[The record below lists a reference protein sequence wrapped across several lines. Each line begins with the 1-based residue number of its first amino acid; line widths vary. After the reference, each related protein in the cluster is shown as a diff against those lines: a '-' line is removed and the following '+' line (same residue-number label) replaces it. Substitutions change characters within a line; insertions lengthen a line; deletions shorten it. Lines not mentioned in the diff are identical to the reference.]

1 MDRRSTLVGTA
12 IALTTPMAGCL
23 SEDDAGESAP
33 DDGTED
39 DDPPET
45 TDDGLEYDVHQVG
58 FFRATHDPLE
68 DDAVGS
74 LEVFESAADA
84 HDRAPLEE
92 IDATDPSATEEF
104 VTETDFERELL
115 CSVVTEWPNT
125 SDAAIEV
132 DALERR
138 DDRLAVTARATGE
151 EVGDDAPSFPIA
163 LVRITVEDDP
173 PAELEMT
180 IVDGRENEE
189 TLRADVS

>member
-12 IALTTPMAGCL
+12 IALATPLAGCL
-23 SEDDAGESAP
+23 SEDDPGERTP
-33 DDGTED
+33 NDGAED
-39 DDPPET
+39 DDPAET
-45 TDDGLEYDVHQVG
+45 TDDGLEYEVHQVG

-104 VTETDFERELL
+104 VTETDFGTELL

-132 DALERR
+132 DGLERR
-138 DDRLAVTARATGE
+138 DDRLVATVRATGE
-151 EVGDDAPSFPIA
+151 DAGDDAPSYPVA
-163 LVRITVEDDP
+163 LVRVTIEDDQ

-180 IVDGRENEE
+180 VVDGRENEE